1 MFFRHCRPKPF
12 HANWL
17 GFNEGSGCFLR
28 SNIPA
33 LWKCFYNQ
41 LSFFGQDNTRSYCTK
56 ILNNSLS
63 QTECLE
69 TQNDGFEWNCF
80 FLFFCFFLSI
90 FFFLLKYFYNN
101 TKIQII
107 LTIRKKY
114 LHKWVIKITVV
125 KTHTHRKKITNN
137 LKKRQCQ
144 SPSPRKNTPTTPQT
158 VTVKE

>member
-63 QTECLE
+63 QTKCLE

-80 FLFFCFFLSI
+80 FFFVFFLSI
-90 FFFLLKYFYNN
+90 FFFLLNYFW
-101 TKIQII
+101 KKKKKQII

-125 KTHTHRKKITNN
+125 KTHTHRKKIRNN
-137 LKKRQCQ
+137 
-144 SPSPRKNTPTTPQT
+144 
-158 VTVKE
+158 